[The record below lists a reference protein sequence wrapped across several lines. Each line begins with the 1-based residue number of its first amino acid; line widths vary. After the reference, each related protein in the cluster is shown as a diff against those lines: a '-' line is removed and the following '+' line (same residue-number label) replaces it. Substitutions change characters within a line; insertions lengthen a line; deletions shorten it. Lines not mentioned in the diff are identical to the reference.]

1 MNHIVHFFFF
11 PLFVSILLSITNAF
25 TISQHGHGYSFSSKQ
40 QGLQPLEMVYG
51 RSSPISGGGD
61 RSKRQ
66 ERVGHVVRT
75 ELASIIQLGHQIKN
89 TQGYLDDELRRRINV
104 VSADVSPDLRQARIT
119 VSIIKPTKRSVREE
133 YQVMDQLVDEEDDLV
148 EMKQVFPSSSSGDVI
163 MDRRRAYSW
172 LVKNTK
178 QIRHALCQRLSH
190 MKMVPNITFIQ
201 ADVGAAVDVMN
212 LIEKVSKGQY
222 KRENLGMFGADDD
235 NLPEGMYLESELEES
250 EWIDDDD
257 DFEDFDDDDDDD
269 DEWEEKDDDR
279 MRKKK

>member
-1 MNHIVHFFFF
+1 MNSIVHYFFLA
-11 PLFVSILLSITNAF
+11 LFASALSSITSAY
-25 TISQHGHGYSFSSKQ
+25 TISQHGNRNLFSSKTR
-40 QGLQPLEMVYG
+40 GFKPLEMAYG

-133 YQVMDQLVDEEDDLV
+133 YQVMDQLVDEEDDLI

-190 MKMVPNITFIQ
+190 MKMVPNISFVQ

-222 KRENLGMFGADDD
+222 KRENLGVFGADDD

-257 DFEDFDDDDDDD
+257 FEDFDDDN
-269 DEWEEKDDDR
+269 WEEKDDQ
-279 MRKKK
+279 KKK

>member
-1 MNHIVHFFFF
+1 MNCTVHYCFLA
-11 PLFVSILLSITNAF
+11 LFASALSSITFAY
-25 TISQHGHGYSFSSKQ
+25 TISQHENRNLFSSKTR
-40 QGLQPLEMVYG
+40 GFKPLEMAYG

-119 VSIIKPTKRSVREE
+119 VSIIKPTKRSFREE
-133 YQVMDQLVDEEDDLV
+133 YQVMDQLVDEEDDLI

-190 MKMVPNITFIQ
+190 MKMVPNISFVQ

-222 KRENLGMFGADDD
+222 KRENLGVFGADDD

-257 DFEDFDDDDDDD
+257 FEDFDDDDDN
-269 DEWEEKDDDR
+269 WEEKDE
-279 MRKKK
+279 RKKK